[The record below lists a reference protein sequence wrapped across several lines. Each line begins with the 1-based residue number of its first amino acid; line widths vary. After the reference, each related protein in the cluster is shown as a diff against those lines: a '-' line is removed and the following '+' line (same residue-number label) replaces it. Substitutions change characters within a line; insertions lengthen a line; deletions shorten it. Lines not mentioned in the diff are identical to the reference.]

1 MSEMMM
7 PCSYEAEQAV
17 LGGLMLDNDRWDEVI
32 LQISPEDLFSRPHR
46 MVFRVMAELAGEGLP
61 LDLITITERLENRG
75 DLEQCGGFAYLAEMS
90 KNTPSAANILAYAG
104 VVAEK
109 SRLRQLMTVGNS
121 LLSDVQAP
129 KASSA
134 GILESAE
141 GKLFNIAEQ
150 GAMQL
155 NSETGVNEA
164 LDKLLTQLE
173 SMSASDGLTGTPTGF
188 SELDAMT
195 CGLQPG
201 DLALLAARPSM
212 GKTSLAMAACTAAVS
227 AKPDDHVFVFS
238 LEMPSEQL
246 MMRLLAMEG
255 RVELSRLRSGN
266 MDDEDW
272 ARVSEATGRIIE
284 WKNRLIIDDT
294 SYQTPATLRA
304 RARRYVRKYGRPSL
318 IMLDYLQLVRSP
330 EQENRTQ
337 EIAEI
342 SRSLKA
348 LGKELG
354 CPILALSQLNR
365 LVEQRAD
372 KRPNNGDLR
381 DSGALE
387 QDADLIMFIYRDEVY
402 NPGTPDAGVAE
413 IIVGKQRQ
421 GPTGTVKVKFD
432 GRYTLFS
439 EFQEGSYDFGYSL
452 CATGSANGVLYRQ
465 ALPAVQYQLGP
476 MRLRTALQVMAGPAW
491 QLEVDDVQRVVCHS
505 LRDGYQLPVSQLPPP
520 VSTWSTPAP
529 SAVSQPA
536 ISAPQSVPVKPV
548 SGGFLRK

>member
-1 MSEMMM
+1 
-7 PCSYEAEQAV
+7 
-17 LGGLMLDNDRWDEVI
+17 
-32 LQISPEDLFSRPHR
+32 
-46 MVFRVMAELAGEGLP
+46 
-61 LDLITITERLENRG
+61 
-75 DLEQCGGFAYLAEMS
+75 
-90 KNTPSAANILAYAG
+90 
-104 VVAEK
+104 
-109 SRLRQLMTVGNS
+109 
-121 LLSDVQAP
+121 
-129 KASSA
+129 
-134 GILESAE
+134 
-141 GKLFNIAEQ
+141 
-150 GAMQL
+150 
-155 NSETGVNEA
+155 
-164 LDKLLTQLE
+164 
-173 SMSASDGLTGTPTGF
+173 
-188 SELDAMT
+188 
-195 CGLQPG
+195 
-201 DLALLAARPSM
+201 M

-354 CPILALSQLNR
+354 CPVLALSQLNR

-439 EFQEGSYDFGYSL
+439 EFQEGSYDFGYRS
-452 CATGSANGVLYRQ
+452 GRKQ
-465 ALPAVQYQLGP
+465 A
-476 MRLRTALQVMAGPAW
+476 
-491 QLEVDDVQRVVCHS
+491 
-505 LRDGYQLPVSQLPPP
+505 
-520 VSTWSTPAP
+520 
-529 SAVSQPA
+529 
-536 ISAPQSVPVKPV
+536 
-548 SGGFLRK
+548 

>member
-1 MSEMMM
+1 
-7 PCSYEAEQAV
+7 
-17 LGGLMLDNDRWDEVI
+17 
-32 LQISPEDLFSRPHR
+32 
-46 MVFRVMAELAGEGLP
+46 
-61 LDLITITERLENRG
+61 
-75 DLEQCGGFAYLAEMS
+75 
-90 KNTPSAANILAYAG
+90 

-354 CPILALSQLNR
+354 CPVLALSQLNR

-439 EFQEGSYDFGYSL
+439 EFQEGSYDFGYRS
-452 CATGSANGVLYRQ
+452 GRKQ
-465 ALPAVQYQLGP
+465 A
-476 MRLRTALQVMAGPAW
+476 
-491 QLEVDDVQRVVCHS
+491 
-505 LRDGYQLPVSQLPPP
+505 
-520 VSTWSTPAP
+520 
-529 SAVSQPA
+529 
-536 ISAPQSVPVKPV
+536 
-548 SGGFLRK
+548 

>member
-1 MSEMMM
+1 MSEMIM

-61 LDLITITERLENRG
+61 LDLITITERLETRG
-75 DLEQCGGFAYLAEMS
+75 DLVHCGGFAYLAEMS

-129 KASSA
+129 KANSA

-164 LDKLLTQLE
+164 LDKVLTQLE
-173 SMSASDGLTGTPTGF
+173 SMTASDGLTGTPTGF

-212 GKTSLAMAACTAAVS
+212 GKTSLAMASCTAAVRG
-227 AKPDDHVFVFS
+227 KPDDFVFVFS
-238 LEMPSEQL
+238 LEMPAEQL

-266 MDDEDW
+266 MGDEDW

-284 WKNRLIIDDT
+284 WQNRLIIDDT

-337 EIAEI
+337 EISEI

-354 CPILALSQLNR
+354 CGFSEKAEIAAYAFDVLTRQLKDATTSYLRTQNRRLKLATR
-365 LVEQRAD
+365 RARAEQF
-372 KRPNNGDLR
+372 R
-381 DSGALE
+381 DGWVYGVREVISA
-387 QDADLIMFIYRDEVY
+387 ADLSRE
-402 NPGTPDAGVAE
+402 E
-413 IIVGKQRQ
+413 
-421 GPTGTVKVKFD
+421 
-432 GRYTLFS
+432 
-439 EFQEGSYDFGYSL
+439 
-452 CATGSANGVLYRQ
+452 
-465 ALPAVQYQLGP
+465 
-476 MRLRTALQVMAGPAW
+476 LQVMSHWLESRSMKTVTTRELKACRGADTARYQGYEAGQNARLHQGVSGRGPAAI
-491 QLEVDDVQRVVCHS
+491 
-505 LRDGYQLPVSQLPPP
+505 GY
-520 VSTWSTPAP
+520 
-529 SAVSQPA
+529 
-536 ISAPQSVPVKPV
+536 
-548 SGGFLRK
+548 RED

>member
-1 MSEMMM
+1 
-7 PCSYEAEQAV
+7 
-17 LGGLMLDNDRWDEVI
+17 
-32 LQISPEDLFSRPHR
+32 
-46 MVFRVMAELAGEGLP
+46 
-61 LDLITITERLENRG
+61 
-75 DLEQCGGFAYLAEMS
+75 MS

-164 LDKLLTQLE
+164 LDKLLTHLE
-173 SMSASDGLTGTPTGF
+173 SMPASDGLTGTPTGF

-212 GKTSLAMAACTAAVS
+212 GKTSLAMAACTAAVG

-272 ARVSEATGRIIE
+272 ARVSAATGRIIE

-294 SYQTPATLRA
+294 SYQTRPHCAPAPVAMSANTADPLSSCWTICSLSAPPSRKT
-304 RARRYVRKYGRPSL
+304 ARRK
-318 IMLDYLQLVRSP
+318 
-330 EQENRTQ
+330 
-337 EIAEI
+337 
-342 SRSLKA
+342 
-348 LGKELG
+348 
-354 CPILALSQLNR
+354 
-365 LVEQRAD
+365 
-372 KRPNNGDLR
+372 
-381 DSGALE
+381 
-387 QDADLIMFIYRDEVY
+387 
-402 NPGTPDAGVAE
+402 
-413 IIVGKQRQ
+413 
-421 GPTGTVKVKFD
+421 
-432 GRYTLFS
+432 
-439 EFQEGSYDFGYSL
+439 
-452 CATGSANGVLYRQ
+452 
-465 ALPAVQYQLGP
+465 
-476 MRLRTALQVMAGPAW
+476 
-491 QLEVDDVQRVVCHS
+491 
-505 LRDGYQLPVSQLPPP
+505 
-520 VSTWSTPAP
+520 
-529 SAVSQPA
+529 
-536 ISAPQSVPVKPV
+536 
-548 SGGFLRK
+548 

>member
-1 MSEMMM
+1 MAKMLIPHSVD
-7 PCSYEAEQAV
+7 AEQAV
-17 LGGLMLDNDRWDEVI
+17 LGGLMLDNERWDEVI
-32 LQISPEDLFSRPHR
+32 LQISPEDLFSRQHR

-75 DLEQCGGFAYLAEMS
+75 ELEQCGGFAYLAEMS

-109 SRLRQLMTVGNS
+109 SRLRQLMAVGNS

-134 GILESAE
+134 DILESAE

-150 GAMQL
+150 GAMQF

-173 SMSASDGLTGTPTGF
+173 SISASGGLPGTPTGF

-195 CGLQPG
+195 CG
-201 DLALLAARPSM
+201 LLAARPSM
-212 GKTSLAMAACTAAVS
+212 GKTSLAMAACAAAIA

-272 ARVSEATGRIIE
+272 ARVSAATGRIIE

-330 EQENRTQ
+330 GQENRTQ
-337 EIAEI
+337 EIADI

-354 CPILALSQLNR
+354 CPVLALSQLNR

-381 DSGALE
+381 ESGALE

-439 EFQEGSYDFGYSL
+439 EFQEGSYDFGYCS
-452 CATGSANGVLYRQ
+452 GRKQ
-465 ALPAVQYQLGP
+465 A
-476 MRLRTALQVMAGPAW
+476 
-491 QLEVDDVQRVVCHS
+491 
-505 LRDGYQLPVSQLPPP
+505 
-520 VSTWSTPAP
+520 
-529 SAVSQPA
+529 
-536 ISAPQSVPVKPV
+536 
-548 SGGFLRK
+548 

>member
-150 GAMQL
+150 GAM
-155 NSETGVNEA
+155 
-164 LDKLLTQLE
+164 QLE

-354 CPILALSQLNR
+354 CPVLALSQLNR

-439 EFQEGSYDFGYSL
+439 EFQEGSYDFGYRS
-452 CATGSANGVLYRQ
+452 GRKQ
-465 ALPAVQYQLGP
+465 A
-476 MRLRTALQVMAGPAW
+476 
-491 QLEVDDVQRVVCHS
+491 
-505 LRDGYQLPVSQLPPP
+505 
-520 VSTWSTPAP
+520 
-529 SAVSQPA
+529 
-536 ISAPQSVPVKPV
+536 
-548 SGGFLRK
+548 

>member
-1 MSEMMM
+1 
-7 PCSYEAEQAV
+7 
-17 LGGLMLDNDRWDEVI
+17 
-32 LQISPEDLFSRPHR
+32 
-46 MVFRVMAELAGEGLP
+46 
-61 LDLITITERLENRG
+61 
-75 DLEQCGGFAYLAEMS
+75 MS

-164 LDKLLTQLE
+164 LDKLLTHLE
-173 SMSASDGLTGTPTGF
+173 SMPASDGLTGTPTGF

-272 ARVSEATGRIIE
+272 ARVSEA
-284 WKNRLIIDDT
+284 
-294 SYQTPATLRA
+294 
-304 RARRYVRKYGRPSL
+304 
-318 IMLDYLQLVRSP
+318 
-330 EQENRTQ
+330 NRTQ
-337 EIAEI
+337 
-342 SRSLKA
+342 S
-348 LGKELG
+348 
-354 CPILALSQLNR
+354 
-365 LVEQRAD
+365 
-372 KRPNNGDLR
+372 
-381 DSGALE
+381 
-387 QDADLIMFIYRDEVY
+387 
-402 NPGTPDAGVAE
+402 
-413 IIVGKQRQ
+413 
-421 GPTGTVKVKFD
+421 
-432 GRYTLFS
+432 
-439 EFQEGSYDFGYSL
+439 
-452 CATGSANGVLYRQ
+452 
-465 ALPAVQYQLGP
+465 
-476 MRLRTALQVMAGPAW
+476 
-491 QLEVDDVQRVVCHS
+491 
-505 LRDGYQLPVSQLPPP
+505 
-520 VSTWSTPAP
+520 
-529 SAVSQPA
+529 
-536 ISAPQSVPVKPV
+536 
-548 SGGFLRK
+548 

>member
-1 MSEMMM
+1 MAKMLIPHSVD
-7 PCSYEAEQAV
+7 AEQAV
-17 LGGLMLDNDRWDEVI
+17 LGGLMLDNERWDEVI
-32 LQISPEDLFSRPHR
+32 LQISPEDLFSRQHR

-75 DLEQCGGFAYLAEMS
+75 ELEQCGGFAYLAEMS

-109 SRLRQLMTVGNS
+109 SRLRQLMAVGNS

-134 GILESAE
+134 DILESAE

-150 GAMQL
+150 GAMQF

-173 SMSASDGLTGTPTGF
+173 SISASGGLPGTPTGF

-212 GKTSLAMAACTAAVS
+212 GKTSLAMAACAAAIA

-272 ARVSEATGRIIE
+272 ARVSAATGRIIE

-294 SYQTPATLRA
+294 SYQTPATLRV

-330 EQENRTQ
+330 GQENRTQ
-337 EIAEI
+337 EIADI

-354 CPILALSQLNR
+354 CPVLALSQLNR

-381 DSGALE
+381 ESGALE

-439 EFQEGSYDFGYSL
+439 EFQEGSYDFGYCS
-452 CATGSANGVLYRQ
+452 GRKQ
-465 ALPAVQYQLGP
+465 A
-476 MRLRTALQVMAGPAW
+476 
-491 QLEVDDVQRVVCHS
+491 
-505 LRDGYQLPVSQLPPP
+505 
-520 VSTWSTPAP
+520 
-529 SAVSQPA
+529 
-536 ISAPQSVPVKPV
+536 
-548 SGGFLRK
+548 

>member
-61 LDLITITERLENRG
+61 LDLITITERLENKG

-164 LDKLLTQLE
+164 LDKLLTHLE

-212 GKTSLAMAACTAAVS
+212 GKTSLAMAACTAAVG

-272 ARVSEATGRIIE
+272 ARVSAATGRIIE

-342 SRSLKA
+342 PARLRRSVKSWAVRYWRFPSSTAWWSSGPINALIMVTCVTLVRLSRMQTSSCLFTGMRFITPALLMPGWLRSLSA
-348 LGKELG
+348 
-354 CPILALSQLNR
+354 S
-365 LVEQRAD
+365 
-372 KRPNNGDLR
+372 
-381 DSGALE
+381 SG
-387 QDADLIMFIYRDEVY
+387 R
-402 NPGTPDAGVAE
+402 G
-413 IIVGKQRQ
+413 
-421 GPTGTVKVKFD
+421 
-432 GRYTLFS
+432 
-439 EFQEGSYDFGYSL
+439 
-452 CATGSANGVLYRQ
+452 
-465 ALPAVQYQLGP
+465 
-476 MRLRTALQVMAGPAW
+476 
-491 QLEVDDVQRVVCHS
+491 
-505 LRDGYQLPVSQLPPP
+505 
-520 VSTWSTPAP
+520 
-529 SAVSQPA
+529 QPA
-536 ISAPQSVPVKPV
+536 
-548 SGGFLRK
+548 R

>member
-1 MSEMMM
+1 MAEMLI
-7 PCSYEAEQAV
+7 PHSVDAEQAV
-17 LGGLMLDNDRWDEVI
+17 LGGLMLDNERWDEVI
-32 LQISPEDLFSRPHR
+32 LQISPEDLFSRQHR

-75 DLEQCGGFAYLAEMS
+75 ELEQCGGFAYLAEMS

-109 SRLRQLMTVGNS
+109 SRLRQLMAVGNS

-129 KASSA
+129 KVSSA
-134 GILESAE
+134 DILESAE

-150 GAMQL
+150 GAMQF

-173 SMSASDGLTGTPTGF
+173 SISASGGLPGTPTGF

-212 GKTSLAMAACTAAVS
+212 GKTSLAMAACTAAIG

-272 ARVSEATGRIIE
+272 ARVSAATGRIIE

-330 EQENRTQ
+330 GQENRTQ
-337 EIAEI
+337 EIADI

-354 CPILALSQLNR
+354 CPVLALSQLNR

-381 DSGALE
+381 ESGALE

-439 EFQEGSYDFGYSL
+439 EFQEGSYDFGYCS
-452 CATGSANGVLYRQ
+452 GRKQ
-465 ALPAVQYQLGP
+465 A
-476 MRLRTALQVMAGPAW
+476 
-491 QLEVDDVQRVVCHS
+491 
-505 LRDGYQLPVSQLPPP
+505 
-520 VSTWSTPAP
+520 
-529 SAVSQPA
+529 
-536 ISAPQSVPVKPV
+536 
-548 SGGFLRK
+548 